1 MFLVIDGDIFGFD
14 NKGNI
19 PIKDEDY
26 DLFFDMQKEGKQ
38 FKLKDIPTGTGL
50 FDYIEEYIPEVVEEV
65 PEPGSEEI
73 ALDHEYR
80 ISKLELGV

>member
-50 FDYIEEYIPEVVEEV
+50 FDYIEEYIPEVIAHNIPTEE
-65 PEPGSEEI
+65 ERLR
-73 ALDHEYR
+73 ALEMVM
-80 ISKLELGV
+80 LEVL